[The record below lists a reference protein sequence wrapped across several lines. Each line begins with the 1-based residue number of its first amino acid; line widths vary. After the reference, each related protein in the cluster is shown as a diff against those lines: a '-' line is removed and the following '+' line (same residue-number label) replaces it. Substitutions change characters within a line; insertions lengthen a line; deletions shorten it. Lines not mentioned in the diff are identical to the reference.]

1 MTNLFTPYTFKN
13 LELKNRVVMPPMCQY
28 SVDTKDGMPN
38 DWHNVHYI
46 SRAVGGTGL
55 IIVEMTAIHP
65 DGRIT
70 DNDTGIWDDSFIPA
84 YRKIVDGVHQYGAK
98 IGIQLGHAGRK
109 AEDANPPVAPSAIR
123 YDGDGYKT
131 PHELTT
137 TEVEELIEAYA
148 QAARRSVEAGFDTV
162 EVHGAHGYL
171 IHQFHSPLV
180 NQREDEYGQDCSLFG
195 VRVVEEIRKVVPA
208 EMAVIMRV
216 SAREYVDGGYDIDYI
231 TDVCRR
237 YQEAGV
243 DMMHISSGGEGP
255 VGAGGMKVRAGYQ
268 VEMATHIKKV
278 LNIPVIAVGMLDE
291 YADAQKVI
299 EHDQADLV
307 AVGRAMLRDPYW
319 TVHAAKELHLEAD
332 VPVQYARG
340 YRS

>member
-55 IIVEMTAIHP
+55 IIVEMTAVHP

-109 AEDANPPVAPSAIR
+109 AEDANPPVAPSAVR

-137 TEVEELIEAYA
+137 EEVEDMIEAYR
-148 QAARRSVEAGFDTV
+148 QGARRAVEAGFDTV

-180 NQREDEYGQDCSLFG
+180 NQRQDEYGQDLALFG
-195 VRVVEEIRKVVPA
+195 VRVVEAIREVVPA

-216 SAREYVDGGYDIDYI
+216 SAREYVDGGYGIDYI

-255 VGAGGMKVRAGYQ
+255 VGSGGMQVGPGYQ
-268 VEMATHIKKV
+268 VELATHIKKA
-278 LNIPVIAVGMLDE
+278 LNMPVIAVGLLDE
-291 YADAQKVI
+291 YEVAEKVI
-299 EHDQADLV
+299 ENDQADLV

-319 TVHAAKELHLEAD
+319 ATHAAKELQLEAE

-340 YRS
+340 YHR

>member
-55 IIVEMTAIHP
+55 IIVEMTAVHP

-109 AEDANPPVAPSAIR
+109 AEDANPPVAPSAVR

-137 TEVEELIEAYA
+137 AEVKELIEAYR
-148 QAARRSVEAGFDTV
+148 QGARRAVEAGFDTV

-180 NQREDEYGQDCSLFG
+180 NQRQDEYGQDLALFG
-195 VRVVEEIRKVVPA
+195 VRVVEAIREVVPA

-216 SAREYVDGGYDIDYI
+216 SAREYVDGGYGIDYI

-255 VGAGGMKVRAGYQ
+255 VGSGGMQVGPGYQ
-268 VEMATHIKKV
+268 VELATHIKKA
-278 LNIPVIAVGMLDE
+278 LNMPVIAVGLLDE
-291 YADAQKVI
+291 YDVAEKVI
-299 EHDQADLV
+299 ENDQADLV

-319 TVHAAKELHLEAD
+319 ATHAAKELQLEAE

-340 YRS
+340 YHR